1 MFQMKKY
8 WEDPAIL
15 HINREL
21 ARSTYI
27 PYGDA
32 DASKNADLLPKFNR
46 LSTKKMNL

>member
-15 HINREL
+15 HINREP

-32 DASKNADLLPKFNR
+32 DASKNGARQRGACAP
-46 LSTKKMNL
+46 SWVA